1 MLPCFPNSQ
10 ISIEHLWDVLDQ
22 QIQSML
28 MSCQTP
34 QDTFRCL
41 VKSMPRR
48 IRAGLAAQGGTIWYL
63 AGGFNVVADQCI
75 FIYCLSSL
83 PTERISSTVC
93 IRTAHGGDSDCP
105 LCHNSCILLQGDSLL
120 LSQISCG
127 KQCSF
132 HISVDAGER
141 YEWCTLLCTVL
152 DCKPFLSFSA
162 SHRYE
167 ATHGC
172 TMKVRGC
179 ASKKTNNTNKTQS

>member
-1 MLPCFPNSQ
+1 MHWTYLIHEFHNLSWITE
-10 ISIEHLWDVLDQ
+10 ISELFHDILIYWDAHMILG
-22 QIQSML
+22 S
-28 MSCQTP
+28 
-34 QDTFRCL
+34 
-41 VKSMPRR
+41 
-48 IRAGLAAQGGTIWYL
+48 
-63 AGGFNVVADQCI
+63 FNVVADQCI

-152 DCKPFLSFSA
+152 DCKLFLSFSA

-179 ASKKTNNTNKTQS
+179 ASKKTNKTQS